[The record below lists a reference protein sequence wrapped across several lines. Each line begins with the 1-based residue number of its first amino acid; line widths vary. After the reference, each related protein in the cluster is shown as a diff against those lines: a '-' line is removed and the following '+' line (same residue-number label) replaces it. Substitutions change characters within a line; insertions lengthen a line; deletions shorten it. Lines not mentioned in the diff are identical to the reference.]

1 LADYSERARA
11 QLRAFTRLAGGMMAA
26 NNVNREQQPDALLR
40 ELSPHQ
46 IARMIRSLDSR
57 LISISY
63 DDRGDAP
70 VLVYSFEVAGKQQ
83 AFPVVVDPTT
93 LISIVDLYPEAAGYE
108 RALQRQ
114 FGLRFRKCENCG

>member
-1 LADYSERARA
+1 
-11 QLRAFTRLAGGMMAA
+11 MMAA

-40 ELSPHQ
+40 ELSPQQ

-63 DDRGDAP
+63 DDRGDVP
-70 VLVYSFEVAGKQQ
+70 VLVYSFELAGKQQ

-108 RALQRQ
+108 RALQHQ
-114 FGLRFRKCENCG
+114 FGLRFRKCEYCG